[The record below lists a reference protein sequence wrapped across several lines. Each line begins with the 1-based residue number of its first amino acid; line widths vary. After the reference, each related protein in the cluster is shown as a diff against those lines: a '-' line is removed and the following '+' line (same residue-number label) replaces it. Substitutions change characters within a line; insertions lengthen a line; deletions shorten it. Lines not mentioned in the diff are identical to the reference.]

1 MPSPS
6 PPPAPP
12 GQESSARRL
21 APSQLS
27 SALVQAELERLAA
40 SAAFSRSPRHLRFLR
55 HLADAVLRGDTGR
68 LREMALGVDVFYR
81 SESRFD
87 PRQDSIVRVEARR
100 LRQKLARYYA
110 QEGHDVRLVFVL
122 PVGSYVLE
130 IRHRLAVPPAERHR
144 VSVGIYALAAEGQ
157 APGMAALAPV
167 LSTELVGALTRLNGL
182 RVVAL
187 DGAAPSGDGTELQR
201 TAQRVQVD
209 SLVWGAMSRQ
219 AGQWRIELQLV
230 RASDLV
236 VAWQRQ
242 ALADDAE
249 LLVGLEALARGII
262 AELHHES
269 AQRQLQRITLSGSQ
283 PMLPG
288 LAVGAPSPHTL
299 ERLALARVAM
309 LSHSPDALRKASLL
323 CEEAIAAA
331 PHCAPAYALLAEALM
346 GSVGLTA
353 LPSLP
358 TMETARRAAQRAIDL
373 DPGQSDAHGLL
384 GQIHLTLDHDWARC
398 EAAMLTAL
406 RLAPGSARVHARYGW
421 LLMMNR
427 RFDEA
432 HASYAEARDLDPLSL
447 RYRAHDALVTL
458 YEGRWV
464 AAAAGLEDVLEVDPD
479 DLLARALRAALHLY
493 VGELE
498 DGLAAYMRLA
508 EQFPKLSI
516 GRCGLAQAH
525 ALRGDTAAARRELA
539 QLQAIFEA
547 GYLSPYQI
555 AMVHA
560 RLGDCEA
567 TVHWLGESARLCDF
581 NYACV
586 AVDPAFYALHA
597 DAGYQQ
603 LLRTTGRAHLVS

>member
-1 MPSPS
+1 LH
-6 PPPAPP
+6 PPAPP
-12 GQESSARRL
+12 GQEPSARRL
-21 APSQLS
+21 APDQLS
-27 SALVQAELERLAA
+27 SALVHAELERLAA

-55 HLADAVLRGDTGR
+55 HLVDAVLRGDTGR

-110 QEGHDVRLVFVL
+110 QEGQDVRLVFAL

-130 IRHRLAVPPAERHR
+130 IRHRAPVPPSERHR
-144 VSVGIYALAAEGQ
+144 VSLGVYALSAEGL
-157 APGMAALAPV
+157 APGMAALAPI
-167 LSTELVGALTRLNGL
+167 LSAELVGALSRLNGL

-187 DGAAPSGDGTELQR
+187 AGVAPESDSGELQR
-201 TAQRVQVD
+201 TAMRIQVA
-209 SLVWGAMSRQ
+209 SLAWGTMSRQ
-219 AGQWRIELQLV
+219 AGVGPWRLEMRLV
-230 RASDLV
+230 RAADLRV
-236 VAWQRQ
+236 TWQRET
-242 ALADDAE
+242 LADDAE
-249 LLVGLEALARGII
+249 LMAALEALARGII
-262 AELHHES
+262 AELHREA
-269 AQRQLQRITLSGSQ
+269 AQHQLQRITLSGSH

-288 LAVGAPSPHTL
+288 LASGAPSAHTL

-309 LSHSPDALRKASLL
+309 RGQSPENLRKASLL
-323 CEEAIAAA
+323 CEEALSAA
-331 PHCAPAYALLAEALM
+331 PHCAPAYALLAETLL

-358 TMETARRAAQRAIDL
+358 TMETARRAAQRAIEI
-373 DPGQSDAHGLL
+373 DPGLSDAHGLL
-384 GQIHLTLDHDWARC
+384 GQIHLMLDHDWQRC

-406 RLAPGSARVHARYGW
+406 RLAPGSATVHARYGW

-447 RYRAHDALVTL
+447 RYRAHDALASL
-458 YEGRWV
+458 YEGHWE
-464 AAAAGLEDVLEVDPD
+464 AAAAGLEDVLEVAPD
-479 DLLARALRAALHLY
+479 DLVARALRAALHLY
-493 VGELE
+493 AGEV
-498 DGLAAYMRLA
+498 DAGLAAYTRLA

-525 ALRGDTAAARRELA
+525 ALRGDTVAARHELA
-539 QLQAIFEA
+539 HLQAIFEL

-560 RLGDCEA
+560 RLGDFEA
-567 TVHWLGESARLCDF
+567 TMHWLGESARLCDF

-586 AVDPAFYALHA
+586 AVDPAFRALHGC
-597 DAGYQQ
+597 AGFQQ
-603 LLRTTGRAHLVS
+603 LLRATGRAHLVS